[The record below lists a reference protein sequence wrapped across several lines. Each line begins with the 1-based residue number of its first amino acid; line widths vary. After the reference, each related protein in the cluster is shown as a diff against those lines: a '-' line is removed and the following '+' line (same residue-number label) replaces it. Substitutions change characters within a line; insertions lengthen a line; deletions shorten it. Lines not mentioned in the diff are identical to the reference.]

1 MEIYQ
6 TKHLDEVREFLEGFD
21 LRLEQDVDMTVVA
34 VENDKIIGTCSAAGH
49 VIKDFAVSVE
59 YQNEGVAAKLLTFIQ
74 NKLFDKGV
82 YDTFIF
88 TKPENK
94 YIFEGLG
101 YRFVE
106 GNDDVVLLEGGTA
119 NVEKYVK
126 DMFKKSGLSNGKKA
140 ALVMNCN
147 PFTLGHRFLIE
158 TASYEN
164 DEVVVFIV
172 EENRSLFPFDV
183 RLNLVKEGVKD
194 LKNVAVI
201 PGGRYIISSA
211 TFPSYF
217 LRQEDER
224 LRAYT
229 RLDAAIFGK
238 YIAKEFNIDKRYVG
252 TEPYCNVTD
261 AYNNALVDVL
271 PSFGI
276 EVRIVERKQ
285 IDNTAVSASFVREL
299 IRKGKIED
307 TYKYVPETTFNF
319 LVSDEAKEIIDKI
332 KRSDTPH

>member
-1 MEIYQ
+1 MDIFQ
-6 TKHLDEVREFLEGFD
+6 TRNLDNVRDFLRSFD
-21 LRLEQDVDMTVVA
+21 LKLEEDVEITIVA
-34 VENDKIIGTCSAAGH
+34 MEGEKIIGTCSAAGY
-49 VIKDFAVSVE
+49 VIKDFAVSKE
-59 YQNEGVAAKLLTFIQ
+59 YQNEGIAAKLLTFIQ
-74 NKLFDKGV
+74 NKLFDRGI
-82 YDTFIF
+82 YETFIF

-101 YRFVE
+101 YKFVE

-119 NVEKYVK
+119 NVEKYVE
-126 DMFKKSGLSNGKKA
+126 DMLNRSGLSNVKKA

-147 PFTLGHRFLIE
+147 PFTLGHRYLIE
-158 TASYEN
+158 TAAKEN
-164 DEVVVFIV
+164 EEVVVFIV

-183 RLNLVKEGVKD
+183 RLKLVREGVKD
-194 LKNVAVI
+194 LKNVTVI

-238 YIAKEFNIDKRYVG
+238 YISKEFNIDKRYVG
-252 TEPYCNVTD
+252 TEPYCNVTG
-261 AYNNALVDVL
+261 AYNKALMDVL

-276 EVRIVERKQ
+276 EVKIVERKT

-299 IRKGKIED
+299 IRKGKLED
-307 TYKYVPETTFNF
+307 TRKYVPETTFEF
-319 LVSDEAKEIIDKI
+319 LVSQEAKETIEKI